1 MSDDGLLAE
10 VLRGEAELATDA
22 MRAFHA
28 EVGAGAYRRAV
39 SSAYYTAFHA
49 VRLLL
54 AASGFEA
61 HTHDG
66 VQALLHAHFIRPG
79 ALPTQV
85 AKDFGALRFQ
95 RSAADYDASV
105 PVDRES
111 VREAEER
118 TMGVLAGV
126 VEQLRQ
132 RRVDPVDLS
141 EFLTTARKF
150 GQPSGR

>member
-1 MSDDGLLAE
+1 MSDEGLLAE

-22 MRAFHA
+22 MRAFRA
-28 EVGAGAYRRAV
+28 EVDAGAYRRAV

-54 AASGFEA
+54 AASGFDA
-61 HTHDG
+61 HSHEG

-79 ALPTQV
+79 SLPTQV

-105 PVDRES
+105 PVDQES
-111 VREAEER
+111 AREAERR
-118 TMGVLAGV
+118 TIGVLSGV
-126 VEQLRQ
+126 LQQLEQRS
-132 RRVDPVDLS
+132 VDSTGLS
-141 EFLTTARKF
+141 EFLATARGF
-150 GQPSGR
+150 IQPHGH